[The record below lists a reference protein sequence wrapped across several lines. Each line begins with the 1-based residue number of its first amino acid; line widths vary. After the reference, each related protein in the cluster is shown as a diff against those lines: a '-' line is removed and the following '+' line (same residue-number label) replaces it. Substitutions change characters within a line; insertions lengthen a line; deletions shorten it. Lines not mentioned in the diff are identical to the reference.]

1 MMSNIKKTYK
11 VGIFTIFV
19 AAALL
24 ASIATFGDNMAYAD
38 KKKYGNE
45 GQQVDEQGQYVS
57 QGAQCV
63 SGEDIIFACNNLGI
77 QLQNNEG
84 NNALGQQ

>member
-1 MMSNIKKTYK
+1 MSNIIKNHK
-11 VGIFTIFV
+11 VGIFAIFV
-19 AAALL
+19 AAALV
-24 ASIATFGDNMAYAD
+24 ASVATFDDNIAFAYH
-38 KKKYGNE
+38 KKSGNG
-45 GQQVDEQGQYVS
+45 GQQIDEQGQYVS

-63 SGEDIIFACNNLGI
+63 SGEAIIFACNNLGI

>member
-1 MMSNIKKTYK
+1 MSNIIKNHK
-11 VGIFTIFV
+11 VGIFAIFV
-19 AAALL
+19 VAALV
-24 ASIATFGDNMAYAD
+24 ASVATFDDNIAFAD
-38 KKKYGNE
+38 KKKSGNE
-45 GQQVDEQGQYVS
+45 GQQIDEQGQYVS

-63 SGEDIIFACNNLGI
+63 SGEAIIFACNNLGI

>member
-1 MMSNIKKTYK
+1 MKNHK
-11 VGIFTIFV
+11 VGIFAIFI
-19 AAALL
+19 ASALA
-24 ASIATFGDNMAYAD
+24 ASIATFDDNVAFAAD
-38 KKKYGNE
+38 KKKSGNE
-45 GQQVDEQGQYVS
+45 GQQIDEQGQYVS

-63 SGEDIIFACNNLGI
+63 SGEAIIFACNNLGI

>member
-1 MMSNIKKTYK
+1 MSNITNTHK
-11 VGIFTIFV
+11 VGIFAIFV
-19 AAALL
+19 AAVL
-24 ASIATFGDNMAYAD
+24 AASVSIFSDNMAFAD
-38 KKKYGNE
+38 KKKSSNE
-45 GQQVDEQGQYVS
+45 GQQIDEQGQYVS

-63 SGEDIIFACNNLGI
+63 SGEAIIFACNNLGV

>member
-1 MMSNIKKTYK
+1 MSNRIKTHKFE
-11 VGIFTIFV
+11 IFAILV
-19 AAALL
+19 AAVL
-24 ASIATFGDNMAYAD
+24 ASSIATFDDNVAFAD
-38 KKKYGNE
+38 KKKSGNE
-45 GQQVDEQGQYVS
+45 GQQIDEQGQYVS

-63 SGEDIIFACNNLGI
+63 SGEAIIFACNNLGI

>member
-1 MMSNIKKTYK
+1 MSNIIKNYKTD
-11 VGIFTIFV
+11 IFAIFV
-19 AAALL
+19 ATGLV
-24 ASIATFGDNMAYAD
+24 ASVATFDDNMAFAD

-45 GQQVDEQGQYVS
+45 GQQIDEQGQYVS

-63 SGEDIIFACNNLGI
+63 SGEAIIFACNNLGI

-84 NNALGQQ
+84 NNALGQR